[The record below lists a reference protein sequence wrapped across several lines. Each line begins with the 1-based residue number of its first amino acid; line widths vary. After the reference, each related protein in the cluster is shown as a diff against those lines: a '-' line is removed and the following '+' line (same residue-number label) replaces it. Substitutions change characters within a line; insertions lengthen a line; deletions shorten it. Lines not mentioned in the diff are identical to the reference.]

1 MAGEKTMEIASSRS
15 PLPIY
20 SSRSVYSDRPEHC
33 HTEGR
38 GERAKDGTRC
48 GGMGTAGF
56 RRGHVPVRVPRFIP
70 IGLFFWDPLLSG
82 ASDKVGPAIFNLDF
96 RLEIKKKLRVRFYR
110 NAHCRQCH

>member
-1 MAGEKTMEIASSRS
+1 MSAKMNGWRENKEIASSKS

-20 SSRSVYSDRPEHC
+20 SSRSVFSDRPGHC

-38 GERAKDGTRC
+38 GDRAEDGTRC

-70 IGLFFWDPLLSG
+70 LVSSSGTLYYLVPMTKLVLPSSTCISGL
-82 ASDKVGPAIFNLDF
+82 
-96 RLEIKKKLRVRFYR
+96 
-110 NAHCRQCH
+110 